1 MNTET
6 RPDSGKSITLNL
18 RERILSQI
26 SQKELTISKFCAIL
40 NRRVSQKSILERM

>member
-6 RPDSGKSITLNL
+6 RPESGKSITLNL

-26 SQKELTISKFCAIL
+26 SQAKGIDNF
-40 NRRVSQKSILERM
+40 